1 MFLNGAR
8 GASSGCRLLQLKKLL
23 LLKWKKKILI
33 VYIRPP
39 YTKILA
45 PCTIRIV
52 ATWSRITYSFLV
64 ISVHKTPAYSKV
76 RDKRG
81 TTDKQATYFPLLKLA
96 NTARKEIGVV
106 VGGWWLPAAAKHPI
120 FAFEENEN
128 SISCTIQEFFSQS
141 VRSWVFHVRIAAY
154 TNLN

>member
-45 PCTIRIV
+45 PCTVRIV

-106 VGGWWLPAAAKHPI
+106 VGGYRPPR
-120 FAFEENEN
+120 
-128 SISCTIQEFFSQS
+128 SIPSLLSKKTKIPYHVQYKSFSRKVCGVEFFM
-141 VRSWVFHVRIAAY
+141 
-154 TNLN
+154 